1 MIKVTFCHDIW
12 EGEKLIMDIKEIWK
26 IAEKFSNYYNLNA
39 KHRYLRGWDDMS
51 HDEKLDIVYALIEAL
66 KDY

>member
-1 MIKVTFCHDIW
+1 
-12 EGEKLIMDIKEIWK
+12 MDIKEIWK